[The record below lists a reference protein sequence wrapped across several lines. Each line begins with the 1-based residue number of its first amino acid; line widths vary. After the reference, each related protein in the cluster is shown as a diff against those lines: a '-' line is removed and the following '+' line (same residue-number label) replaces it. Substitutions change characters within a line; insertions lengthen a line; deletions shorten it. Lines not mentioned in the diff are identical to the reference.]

1 VSKLVYL
8 AAKPMSQE
16 MIKTQNNI
24 LRVYY
29 FIIGKL

>member
-1 VSKLVYL
+1 
-8 AAKPMSQE
+8 MSQE
-16 MIKTQNNI
+16 IIKTQNNL